1 MGIRTDPDT
10 DSDPDPERFFDGLQT
25 ISFPK
30 TRIPLVQLACLNKN
44 IHKWG
49 DEMPSQTNE
58 IELVR
63 VPGGINAESIV
74 TALHGHGIPARYHG
88 EAVGA
93 IYGLTLDGLGE
104 VSIFVPEEY
113 LEQAKSVLA
122 AGEHGDLLLSDGDT
136 VDGMES
142 DSH

>member
-1 MGIRTDPDT
+1 M
-10 DSDPDPERFFDGLQT
+10 
-25 ISFPK
+25 
-30 TRIPLVQLACLNKN
+30 
-44 IHKWG
+44 G

-58 IELVR
+58 IELIR

-113 LEQAKSVLA
+113 LEEAKSVLA
-122 AGEHGDLLLSDGDT
+122 AGEHGDLLLNDSDP
-136 VDGMES
+136 VDEAKP
-142 DSH
+142 DSQ